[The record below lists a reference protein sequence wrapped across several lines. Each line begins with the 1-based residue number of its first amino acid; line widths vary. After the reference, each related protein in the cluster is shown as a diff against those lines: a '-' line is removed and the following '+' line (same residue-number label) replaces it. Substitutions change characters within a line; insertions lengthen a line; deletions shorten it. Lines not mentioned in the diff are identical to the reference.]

1 MKPSVISVGYEIEI
15 VNRLKVETNKIGRG
29 CRLELDGHTFII
41 NLIPFRHDSFD
52 VIVGMDWLY
61 LVELRLFCFEI
72 IVLIPYPTKRFWKIM
87 ENVLKGNG
95 KIETMKVDEQNIKG
109 IPIVRNF
116 PGVFPEDS
124 TGFIPIYVKLSFVI
138 DLFPLEDYACSKF
151 TLTF

>member
-1 MKPSVISVGYEIEI
+1 
-15 VNRLKVETNKIGRG
+15 
-29 CRLELDGHTFII
+29 
-41 NLIPFRHDSFD
+41 
-52 VIVGMDWLY
+52 
-61 LVELRLFCFEI
+61 
-72 IVLIPYPTKRFWKIM
+72 M

-151 TLTF
+151 TLTDLKHVDIRNVILFHDQCLYRSTTRVTDEIRTFRVHIHAIWFDYALDGWGILGFIGVDIH